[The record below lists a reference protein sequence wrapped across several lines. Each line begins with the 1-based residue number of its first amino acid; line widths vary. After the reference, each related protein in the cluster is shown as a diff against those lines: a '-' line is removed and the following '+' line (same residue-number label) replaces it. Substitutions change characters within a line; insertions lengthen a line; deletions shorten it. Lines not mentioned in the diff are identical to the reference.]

1 MFIFIVELW
10 VMFRQVGLKFVAFMT
25 LLIFLF
31 IITFF
36 LVTFAVRIM
45 IFFNKL
51 IFVLIY
57 DDKVQINVV
66 MIKIDV
72 SEFILQIFVVKL
84 IDVNC

>member
-1 MFIFIVELW
+1 MFL
-10 VMFRQVGLKFVAFMT
+10 QVGLKFVAFMP
-25 LLIFLF
+25 LSISLF
-31 IITFF
+31 IITSF

-45 IFFNKL
+45 IFFNQL

-57 DDKVQINVV
+57 GDKVQINVA

-72 SEFILQIFVVKL
+72 SEFILQIFVAKL

>member
-1 MFIFIVELW
+1 
-10 VMFRQVGLKFVAFMT
+10 MFRQVGLKFVAFMT

-57 DDKVQINVV
+57 DDKVQINVA

-72 SEFILQIFVVKL
+72 SEFILQIFVAKL

>member
-1 MFIFIVELW
+1 
-10 VMFRQVGLKFVAFMT
+10 MFRQVGLKFVAFMT

>member
-1 MFIFIVELW
+1 MFIFVVELW
-10 VMFRQVGLKFVAFMT
+10 VMFLQVGLKFVAFMP
-25 LLIFLF
+25 LSISLF
-31 IITFF
+31 IITSF